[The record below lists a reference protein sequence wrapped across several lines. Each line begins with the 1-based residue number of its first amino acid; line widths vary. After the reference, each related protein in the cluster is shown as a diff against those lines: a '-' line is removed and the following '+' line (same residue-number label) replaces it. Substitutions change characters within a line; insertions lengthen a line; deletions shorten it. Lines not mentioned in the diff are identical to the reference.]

1 MNDKQQKQPDLTINW
16 QRYAIV
22 AITLVSIH
30 IVGMFG
36 GYEYLASTFQEIPVS
51 MVEPSMSVQCK
62 ETITEYNQFKEFLGV
77 GDFITAD
84 SEKMSWSDFQFYTGL
99 KTKISELNC

>member
-1 MNDKQQKQPDLTINW
+1 MNEKEQKTSELTINW
-16 QRYAIV
+16 KRYTIIV
-22 AITLVSIH
+22 ITLFSIH
-30 IVGMFG
+30 IIGMFG
-36 GYEYLASTFQEIPVS
+36 GYDYLATTFQEIPVS

-62 ETITEYNQFKEFLGV
+62 EAITEYNQFKEFLGV
-77 GDFITAD
+77 GDFITSD